1 LKDST
6 TERTVAKSWED
17 KYGRTLGGV
26 GGSSSNWR
34 EQGRSTTLFPQ
45 QLLYVLSG
53 KGGWFSRKER
63 RNQKWD
69 DRSAE
74 GSDGRSYTVTYKDFE
89 KLHYRFPAMLY
100 PANTLLAEVG
110 KSFLGQSFWK
120 KKKRNFMKRREERIQ
135 HLDDLDLTRH
145 RATEAKAAVAA
156 AEEALNARASA
167 MSEERTAPVKAE
179 VPIRAHGTKKKK
191 MSKKRGADGR
201 PKNWRG
207 DEGDKL
213 VLGKGDMVDVQ
224 LEGWEDAYQGMVSEV
239 FRSAAAADGKKTGG
253 GGGGGAAGGGGGGGG
268 AAGGG
273 AAATPV
279 LTPYDA
285 VFDITTADGELLRFV
300 SRDDIRLVRKYVEG
314 EGKYDAAGAKKK
326 IAAIQGEW
334 QEKKDSADKEEA
346 DVHQA
351 AKHKERKLKERVRRA
366 KAKAEGPQRHTGD
379 FGQDD
384 YCDMVRG
391 EACARRFCTHRYYPQ
406 WSCCNSSDPHAKYCQ
421 DTHDGTT
428 TET

>member
-1 LKDST
+1 MKDST

-17 KYGRTLGGV
+17 KYGQTLGGV

-110 KSFLGQSFWK
+110 KSFLGLSFWK
-120 KKKRNFMKRREERIQ
+120 KKKRKFMKRREERIQ

-145 RATEAKAAVAA
+145 RAMEAKAAVEAA
-156 AEEALNARASA
+156 AEALNARAGA
-167 MSEERTAPVKAE
+167 MSEGRTAPVKAE

-239 FRSAAAADGKKTGG
+239 FRSAAAAAGKTT
-253 GGGGGAAGGGGGGGG
+253 GGGAAGG
-268 AAGGG
+268 AGGG
-273 AAATPV
+273 ATPV

-285 VFDITTADGELLRFV
+285 VFDVTTADGELLRAV
-300 SRDDIRLVRKYVEG
+300 LRDDIRLVRKYVEG
-314 EGKYDAAGAKKK
+314 EGAYDAAGAKKK

-334 QEKKDSADKEEA
+334 QEEKDSADKEEA

-351 AKHKERKLKERVRRA
+351 AKQKERKVKERGRRA
-366 KAKAEGPQRHTGD
+366 KAKAEGAQRHKGD

-391 EACARRFCTHRYYPQ
+391 EACTRQFCTHRYYPQ
-406 WSCCNSSDPHAKYCQ
+406 WSCCNSADPHAKYCQ

-428 TET
+428 IEA

>member
-1 LKDST
+1 MKDST

-253 GGGGGAAGGGGGGGG
+253 GGGGGAAGG
-268 AAGGG
+268 A
-273 AAATPV
+273 AAATPL

-351 AKHKERKLKERVRRA
+351 AKQKERKLKERVRRA